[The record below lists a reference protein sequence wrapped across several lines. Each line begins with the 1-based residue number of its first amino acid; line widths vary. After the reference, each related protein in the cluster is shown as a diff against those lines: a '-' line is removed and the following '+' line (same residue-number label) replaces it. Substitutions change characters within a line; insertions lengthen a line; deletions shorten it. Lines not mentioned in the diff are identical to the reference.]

1 MLYASSKD
9 YLRKK
14 FVGIS
19 AEIQG
24 TELDEVSWDFIIEK
38 LERIET
44 ST

>member
-1 MLYASSKD
+1 MLYASSKG
-9 YLRKK
+9 YIRKK

-24 TELDEVSWDFIIEK
+24 TETDEVTWDVIIDK